1 MGREVRRVPMN
12 WQHPKKANGRYQPL
26 HDQTYEDRMKEWNA
40 DKAAFESDPV
50 KVAKYTTFAEYET
63 GIKGMSEQEALPD
76 PASYRPAWDENAVLG
91 YCYYENISEGTP
103 ISPVLATPEELVN
116 WLVENE
122 GIRRE
127 AAERFVEIGWS
138 LSMVAGPGING
149 LQRMIDVMDIV
160 SPKIDDG
167 A

>member
-12 WQHPKKANGRYQPL
+12 WQHPKNAHGNYQPM
-26 HDQTYEDRMKEWNA
+26 HDQTYEDRMKEWYT
-40 DKAAFESDPV
+40 DK
-50 KVAKYTTFAEYET
+50 AEYEAKPDPDCPT
-63 GIKGMSEQEALPD
+63 FEDCDPLPD
-76 PASYRPAWDENAVLG
+76 PKYYRPAYDENAVLG
-91 YCYYENISEGTP
+91 YCYYENVSEGTP

-160 SPKIDDG
+160 SPKDDPT